1 MTEEAREAAIE
12 RARRLAEH
20 HGIKFWT
27 DAMFEVIAAAEASY
41 TAGVREGIRRAREA
55 AANVDRIE
63 SALSGADA
71 AVWAI
76 DALEAEK

>member
-1 MTEEAREAAIE
+1 MTEEAREAAID

-41 TAGVREGIRRAREA
+41 AAGVREGIRQAREA
-55 AANVDRIE
+55 VVAVNGRGMDNYLGR
-63 SALSGADA
+63 ALE
-71 AVWAI
+71 AI